1 MLKICL
7 ALMLNP
13 PRRVRAP
20 REHIRRMPKP
30 ARFLALM
37 SAANNRSGD
46 DDSFARHAYG
56 LLDNLYAAYNAPG

>member
-1 MLKICL
+1 MLKFCL

-13 PRRVRAP
+13 PRRVGAP
-20 REHIRRMPKP
+20 RERIRRVPKP
-30 ARFLALM
+30 ARFLVLM
-37 SAANNRSGD
+37 SGAKNRSGD